1 MGQGI
6 TENLNALLPHL
17 LAFSSIF
24 FLLSFSLPRLKYWV
38 KSMMDKEF
46 SRVGVKG
53 VKASIFF
60 SFNFYLEYLSTLDY
74 VGVLYIIG
82 ILLVLLSPFEPKI
95 GIAGYSIILLATIIV
110 IVGIIVAARKA
121 LIKTLAR
128 ARIPYI

>member
-17 LAFSSIF
+17 LVFSSIF
-24 FLLSFSLPRLKYWV
+24 FLLSVSLPRLKHWV

-53 VKASIFF
+53 VKASTFF
-60 SFNFYLEYLSTLDY
+60 SFNFYIEYLSILDY

-95 GIAGYSIILLATIIV
+95 GIAGYSIILLATIMV
-110 IVGIIVAARKA
+110 IVAIIVAARKA
-121 LIKTLAR
+121 LRKTLAR

>member
-6 TENLNALLPHL
+6 IENLNALLPHL
-17 LAFSSIF
+17 LVFASIF
-24 FLLSFSLPRLKYWV
+24 FVLSLSLPRLKHWV

-53 VKASIFF
+53 VPASLFF
-60 SFNFYLEYLSTLDY
+60 SFNFYLEYLSILDY
-74 VGVLYIIG
+74 LGVLYIIG
-82 ILLVLLSPFEPKI
+82 ILLVLLSPFGSKI

-110 IVGIIVAARKA
+110 IVAIIVAARKA
-121 LIKTLAR
+121 LRKTLAR